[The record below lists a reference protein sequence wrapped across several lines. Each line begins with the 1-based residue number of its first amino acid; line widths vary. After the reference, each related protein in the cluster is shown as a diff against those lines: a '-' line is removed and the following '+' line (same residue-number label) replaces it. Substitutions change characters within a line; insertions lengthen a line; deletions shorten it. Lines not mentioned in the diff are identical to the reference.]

1 MSMIE
6 SNPNINRGMLLGVT
20 PAKVSDINDPE
31 GMGRVKVEI
40 INMGTKGQ
48 MTGFIRVASPMA
60 GENCGIQFLP
70 SVGDEVLVAFCG
82 DGMSQPYVIG
92 SLYNNREGYKMPS
105 PVKDGV
111 NDIRMIKTKSGH
123 TITFGDKKGEENIEI
138 KSAKEMTIK
147 IDDKENSIKISDKEG
162 KNLMTLNAANG
173 TISITADQKL
183 ELKAAGSGITMD
195 NNGVQIKSGNKLE
208 MEGSQVSVKGSA
220 TVKVEANSKL
230 DLTSSGQTNVGGSIV
245 KVN

>member
-6 SNPNINRGMLLGVT
+6 SNPNINRSMLFGVT
-20 PAKVSDINDPE
+20 PAVVTKINDPE
-31 GMGRVKVEI
+31 GMGRVKVRLL
-40 INMGTKGQ
+40 NLGTSEQ
-48 MTGFIRVASPMA
+48 ETDFIRVVSPMA
-60 GENCGIQFLP
+60 GQNCGIQFLP
-70 SVGDEVLVAFCG
+70 EVDDEVLVAFCG
-82 DGMSQPYVIG
+82 DGMTQPYVIG
-92 SLYNNREGYKMPS
+92 SLYGNREKYKMPS

-147 IDDKENSIKISDKEG
+147 IDDKENSIKISDKDG

-173 TISITADQKL
+173 TIS
-183 ELKAAGSGITMD
+183 

-230 DLTSSGQTNVGGSIV
+230 DLSSSGQTNVKGPMV

>member
-6 SNPNINRGMLLGVT
+6 SNPNINRSMLFGVT
-20 PAKVSDINDPE
+20 PAKVTDIGDPE
-31 GMGRVKVEI
+31 KMGRVKVEI
-40 INMGTKGQ
+40 LNMGTKGQ
-48 MTGFIRVASPMA
+48 TTDFIRVVSPMA
-60 GENCGIQFLP
+60 GKNCGIQFLP
-70 SVGDEVLVAFCG
+70 EVGDEVLVAFCG

-92 SLYNNREGYKMPS
+92 SLYSNRNEYKLPS
-105 PVKDGV
+105 PMGKDIP

-138 KSAKEMTIK
+138 KSAKEMVIK
-147 IDDKENSIKISDKEG
+147 IDDKENSIKISDKDG

-195 NNGVQIKSGNKLE
+195 NNGVQIKSGNKLD
-208 MEGSQVSVKGSA
+208 MTGQQVSINGKGSL
-220 TVKVEANSKL
+220 N
-230 DLTSSGQTNVGGSIV
+230 LTSSGPTNVKGSIV
-245 KVN
+245 QVNN